1 MMPQSESGDST
12 REQSSSTYGG
22 YQGQQNF
29 YEPTYRT
36 YQTPPPPP
44 QSAFDDNLAE
54 AIAQRV
60 AQILN
65 NQNSNEKAHT
75 QAGKRDRPSAGQ
87 RLALAIVSLALLVPI
102 AGTAFGT
109 LHALGIIAFCAAC
122 LVILLVNIVFSIAGR

>member
-1 MMPQSESGDST
+1 MMPQMESGDPI

-36 YQTPPPPP
+36 YPPPPP
-44 QSAFDDNLAE
+44 PGNTFDDNLTE

-60 AQILN
+60 AQILSS
-65 NQNSNEKAHT
+65 QSSNEKIYT
-75 QAGKRDRPSAGQ
+75 QTSKRDRPSAGQ

-102 AGTAFGT
+102 GSVAFEK
-109 LHALGIIAFCAAC
+109 LGVPGLFAFCAAC
-122 LVILLVNIVFSIAGR
+122 LVILLVNVVFNITSR